1 MSNQQALKPLAGFI
15 YSWSKIFSVW
25 LLVLGWYSIV
35 HLMLAKY
42 LASNSKITITIKH
55 AMQNMDKAFKLL
67 ALSAALSFL
76 SGCVTQNYEN
86 SKTPVVQN
94 ESSNTEI
101 AMTRISLGLG
111 YLKMGNTTQAKL
123 NLEKAKRFSPN
134 LVQVYT
140 AFAHYYETVGEDEL
154 TNASYE
160 KALSLK
166 PDDADTLNN
175 YGVFLCRKERLAEAE
190 QQFLKAIA
198 VPSYLL
204 VSKSYENL
212 ALCQLKALNFEKAET
227 YLNKAIDHNP
237 ANASILYQ
245 MMRLQYAKGQYHQA
259 LAYAKRYEK
268 ATRRFTPDS
277 LSLSYKIYEALGNQR
292 IAKNYGTMLVKMFPE
307 SWHARQ
313 YLLNELDQIEADEL
327 AEQYRLLALAGNTSS
342 TSNKTNS
349 LLSGGLPDNASPDP
363 AKTVVK
369 KVKVLKPN
377 NKPPVAIKRSKTAVV
392 ENTGTV
398 ASATT
403 ATSATVNFVATNTN
417 KPKKTIV
424 LKAPK
429 PEAKS
434 KVPSDASVQAKEL
447 SASAEVIND
456 KNQSVEQPVPQD
468 DSIELAITA
477 SETLVSEPEK
487 IAPKKTVL
495 TQTELTEL
503 AEHKVSEST
512 ATDIQEIADEEIT
525 ADTDVVAEIEDRKQ
539 VLEQDAEQA
548 VEEVAEPLTEPVYLT
563 LADLPQHKI
572 MKGENLFTI
581 SKRYNIY
588 LSALRRWNKLDE
600 DSLIKIGDIIYL
612 ADPES
617 VQAEQEQ

>member
-1 MSNQQALKPLAGFI
+1 
-15 YSWSKIFSVW
+15 
-25 LLVLGWYSIV
+25 
-35 HLMLAKY
+35 
-42 LASNSKITITIKH
+42 
-55 AMQNMDKAFKLL
+55 MDKAFKLL

-154 TNASYE
+154 TSASYE

-198 VPSYLL
+198 VPTYLL

-277 LSLSYKIYEALGNQR
+277 LSLSYKIYEALGNRR

-313 YLLNELDQIEADEL
+313 YLLNELEQIEADEL
-327 AEQYRLLALAGNTSS
+327 AEQFRLLALAGNTSS
-342 TSNKTNS
+342 TTDKLNNS
-349 LLSGGLPDNASPDP
+349 VTSASTDP
-363 AKTVVK
+363 AKTVAK

-392 ENTGTV
+392 ENSEAV
-398 ASATT
+398 ASAKT
-403 ATSATVNFVATNTN
+403 ATSATASVVTTSTN

-429 PEAKS
+429 PEAKP
-434 KVPSDASVQAKEL
+434 KVSPDASVQAKEL

-456 KNQSVEQPVPQD
+456 NNQSVEQPIPQD
-468 DSIELAITA
+468 DSAELAITA
-477 SETLVSEPEK
+477 SETSVSEPEK
-487 IAPKKTVL
+487 IAPKETVS
-495 TQTELTEL
+495 TQTEL
-503 AEHKVSEST
+503 AEHIVSKST
-512 ATDIQEIADEEIT
+512 ATAIQENSDGLIT
-525 ADTDVVAEIEDRKQ
+525 AETD
-539 VLEQDAEQA
+539 A
-548 VEEVAEPLTEPVYLT
+548 VEELEGNAQVSGRESEQIVKQVAEPLTEPVYLT

-572 MKGENLFTI
+572 VKGENLFTI

-600 DSLIKIGDIIYL
+600 NSLIKIGDIIYL

>member
-15 YSWSKIFSVW
+15 YSRSKIFSVW

-42 LASNSKITITIKH
+42 FTSNSKITITIKH

-154 TNASYE
+154 TSASYE

-198 VPSYLL
+198 VPTYLL

-313 YLLNELDQIEADEL
+313 YLLNELEQIEADEL

-342 TSNKTNS
+342 TTNKLNNS
-349 LLSGGLPDNASPDP
+349 LTSASPDP
-363 AKTVVK
+363 AKTVAK

-392 ENTGTV
+392 ENPKAV
-398 ASATT
+398 ANATT
-403 ATSATVNFVATNTN
+403 ATAAFATANVVTTST
-417 KPKKTIV
+417 KTPKKTIV

-429 PEAKS
+429 PEVKP
-434 KVPSDASVQAKEL
+434 KVSPDASVQAKEL

-456 KNQSVEQPVPQD
+456 KNQLVEQPVPQD
-468 DSIELAITA
+468 GSIELAITA
-477 SETLVSEPEK
+477 SKTSVSEPEK
-487 IAPKKTVL
+487 IAPKETVS
-495 TQTELTEL
+495 TQTEL
-503 AEHKVSEST
+503 AEHIVSKST
-512 ATDIQEIADEEIT
+512 ATAIQENSDGLTT
-525 ADTDVVAEIEDRKQ
+525 ADTD
-539 VLEQDAEQA
+539 A
-548 VEEVAEPLTEPVYLT
+548 VEELEGNAQVSERESEQIVKQVAEPLTEPVYLT